1 MYFGDSNKIDQKQ
14 KNPIHLQKMEFPV
27 TLIHF
32 FPPLKISDH
41 LQSWGYEDG
50 PWKGLGPPLL
60 VAADFLK
67 RIFYILFSAF
77 ILIDISIYNYRLK
90 CHEINQ
96 RSPAER
102 VY

>member
-1 MYFGDSNKIDQKQ
+1 MMYFGDSNKIDRKQ
-14 KNPIHLQKMEFPV
+14 KNPIHLQKMGFPV

-32 FPPLKISDH
+32 FPPLKIGAH
-41 LQSWGYEDG
+41 MQAGG
-50 PWKGLGPPLL
+50 PWKGLGAPLL

-67 RIFYILFSAF
+67 RIFYILFYAF
-77 ILIDISIYNYRLK
+77 ILIDTSIYKYRLK
-90 CHEINQ
+90 CQEINQ